1 MLLDIFTLV
10 FAKTK
15 KIKKKG
21 LITMIKQTIK
31 GLYAKTI
38 DIKAS
43 KADELALSELCAG
56 KVEVYETKAQGGT
69 ELNAIPA
76 SFNRQI
82 YVIGKKNADG
92 RSSCMITIPHVKAG
106 KSYNDLLPLVKGKFT
121 AGYESALK
129 VDYVI
134 MKYDTKE

>member
-1 MLLDIFTLV
+1 
-10 FAKTK
+10 
-15 KIKKKG
+15 
-21 LITMIKQTIK
+21 MIKQTIK

-82 YVIGKKNADG
+82 YVIGKKKVNLQLD
-92 RSSCMITIPHVKAG
+92 
-106 KSYNDLLPLVKGKFT
+106 
-121 AGYESALK
+121 LK
-129 VDYVI
+129 VP
-134 MKYDTKE
+134 

>member
-1 MLLDIFTLV
+1 
-10 FAKTK
+10 
-15 KIKKKG
+15 
-21 LITMIKQTIK
+21 MIKQTIK

-43 KADELALSELCAG
+43 KADEL
-56 KVEVYETKAQGGT
+56 AQGGT

-121 AGYESALK
+121 AGFESALK